1 MKKTFIL
8 WLGMAFLGVCCG
20 LTSCSDDNECMES
33 DAYYSLA
40 NARYSYTSES
50 GIHEEFYFWGDQSVF
65 SYNYRPEGGGGY
77 ITEGIPYKFVYP
89 YIFFDK
95 DYESRMDVKMFRFT
109 SPIELEV
116 TRRDGSIVYFRGG
129 SGWDPE
135 MEDSYMESLRK

>member
-8 WLGMAFLGVCCG
+8 WLGMAFLGACCG

-33 DAYYSLA
+33 DTYYSLA

-50 GIHEEFYFWGDQSVF
+50 GVHEEFYFWGDQSVF

-95 DYESRMDVKMFRFT
+95 DYPRRF
-109 SPIELEV
+109 
-116 TRRDGSIVYFRGG
+116 
-129 SGWDPE
+129 
-135 MEDSYMESLRK
+135 

>member
-1 MKKTFIL
+1 MKKTLIL
-8 WLGMAFLGVCCG
+8 LLSMASWGVLGG

-33 DAYYSLA
+33 DTYYSLA

-50 GIHEEFYFWGDQSVF
+50 GVHEEFYFWGDQSVF